1 MIEAALVLM
10 VEIALVGAMWCAMVP
25 LNEVGL
31 SPIGVVL
38 VIGGVV
44 VIDLDVFHWV
54 GLLFLGFV
62 RLLVPTLQGCFLA
75 LRMPT

>member
-54 GLLFLGFV
+54 GLFFLGFV